1 MAAYSA
7 GTGNLTDITSTSLGG
22 TVGGAGLVQAAYDR
36 MVEFALRATPLIRA
50 VADKRPAKQAMPG
63 SSVAL
68 QIYKD
73 LDTKTGTLTESQ
85 DVDTISLA
93 TPDIVSV
100 SLLEYGSAALTTRK
114 LDLFSLADVDP
125 AVANIIAYNM
135 ADSMDYVAQNELL
148 TGTNV
153 IYSGDATATINVAA
167 SATDANNDVIRARD
181 IRRAVAKLRAN
192 KAVPRK
198 GQYFWCGIHPE
209 VSHDLRAESTS
220 TSAANWRDPHLY
232 ANSQDNIWAGEIG
245 AFEGA
250 YFIESPRLYNG
261 FLNGVQSYEGGST
274 GSGSFTKV
282 GTVTAG
288 ALKTVVVTVALTT
301 AQAAVVVGNL
311 VTGTG
316 VTVPTRVTAISTD
329 RLTLTVDTDITAGAS
344 VTFTIQPTN
353 KVYRTFLAGQQ
364 ALAEAVAEEPHV
376 VIGPVVDRLMRFR
389 PIGWYGVLGFKIYRQ
404 NALYRIESVSS
415 IA

>member
-1 MAAYSA
+1 MAAYAS

-85 DVDTISLA
+85 DVDTISMA
-93 TPDIVSV
+93 TPDIVTV

-148 TGTNV
+148 NGTNV
-153 IYSGDATATINVAA
+153 IYSGGAANTGALVSNPITA
-167 SATDANNDVIRARD
+167 ANIRKA
-181 IRRAVAKLRAN
+181 IAKLRAN

-209 VSHDLRAESTS
+209 VSHDLRAESSS

-232 ANSQDNIWAGEIG
+232 ATSQDNIWAGEIG

-250 YFIESPRLYNG
+250 YFIESPRLHNG
-261 FLNGVQSYEGGST
+261 FLNGIQSYEGAST
-274 GSGSFTKV
+274 GSGSFTKI

-288 ALKTVVVTVALTT
+288 ALRTVPVTVALTT

-404 NALYRIESVSS
+404 NALYRIESTSS

>member
-1 MAAYSA
+1 LAS
-7 GTGNLTDITSTSLGG
+7 DPITASN
-22 TVGGAGLVQAAYDR
+22 
-36 MVEFALRATPLIRA
+36 IR
-50 VADKRPAKQAMPG
+50 K
-63 SSVAL
+63 
-68 QIYKD
+68 
-73 LDTKTGTLTESQ
+73 
-85 DVDTISLA
+85 
-93 TPDIVSV
+93 
-100 SLLEYGSAALTTRK
+100 
-114 LDLFSLADVDP
+114 
-125 AVANIIAYNM
+125 
-135 ADSMDYVAQNELL
+135 
-148 TGTNV
+148 
-153 IYSGDATATINVAA
+153 
-167 SATDANNDVIRARD
+167 
-181 IRRAVAKLRAN
+181 AVAKLRAN

-250 YFIESPRLYNG
+250 YFIESPRLYSG
-261 FLNGVQSYEGGST
+261 YDGAST
-274 GSGSFTKV
+274 GSGSFSKT

-288 ALKTVVVTVALTT
+288 ALKTIVVTVALSA

-316 VTVPTRVTAISTD
+316 VTAPTRVTAISTD
-329 RLTLTVDTDITAGAS
+329 GLTLTVDKDITAGAS